1 MYVVDASVH
10 ISALNPV
17 EAEHPSSRRFLE
29 QIRQRGL
36 TVFEPDILLP
46 EVAAAV
52 ARAFDDSVQGL
63 ALAAAL
69 RQVPDFLFI
78 PVDAPLADAAAEIA
92 ATYRLR
98 GCDAVYV
105 AVADRHGAALV
116 TLDRQQ
122 LKRAAP
128 AVATLRPADALAQMA

>member
-17 EAEHPSSRRFLE
+17 EAEHPSSKQFLE
-29 QIRQRGL
+29 RIRQRGL
-36 TVFEPDILLP
+36 RVFEPDILLP

-52 ARAFDDSVQGL
+52 ARAFDNGIRGL

-92 ATYRLR
+92 AKYRLR

-105 AVADRHGAALV
+105 AVANQRGATLV

-122 LKRAAP
+122 LERAALV
-128 AVATLRPADALAQMA
+128 VATVRPADALAQMA